1 MMENTISEKSAEVLG
16 VLEQIE
22 SVNKMIELHRDDRFM
37 REQYEYRKEELSVQ
51 LIEKLKAYQVNVENK
66 AA

>member
-1 MMENTISEKSAEVLG
+1 MENAISEKSAEVLD
-16 VLEQIE
+16 VLEQLE

-37 REQYEYRKEELSVQ
+37 REQYEYRKEELAAQ
-51 LIEKLKAYQVNVENK
+51 LIEKLKAYQVNVKNT